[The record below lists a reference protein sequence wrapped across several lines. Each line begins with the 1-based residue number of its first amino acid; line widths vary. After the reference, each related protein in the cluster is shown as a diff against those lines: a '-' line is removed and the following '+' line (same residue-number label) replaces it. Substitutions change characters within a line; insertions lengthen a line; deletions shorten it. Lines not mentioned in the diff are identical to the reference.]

1 MGRPRSRQAVEGDER
16 SGRRETKR
24 EASEVRAPSTGA
36 SRPPGPLQAS
46 GSLLSSIAGADPLRS
61 VLASL
66 APSRQAEPV
75 PSAPSDASLPG
86 PLGRP
91 FILSRVVPRREPQ
104 QHHRVL
110 PRPLRVNHRART
122 SQTRATP
129 TALAATSTSRPQ
141 LARASPPDLPSPAM
155 SSSRS
160 VARIYPDANERFGE
174 SWHNYDALMVRGRLS
189 LPHLPT
195 RADWCSQPAGRLG
208 AFTRGRHWPRG
219 KLQLT
224 FRVRPLLAGHPR
236 QLRGRAQGRQ
246 GQGAPVVPS
255 VHSTMRS
262 SSH

>member
-66 APSRQAEPV
+66 APPRQAEPV

-141 LARASPPDLPSPAM
+141 LARASPPDLHPPPCRRPARSHASTRMPTNASESPGTTMTPSWSVAVFRSLTSLVVLTRAPDSQVAWVRSPAGVTGLEA
-155 SSSRS
+155 SC
-160 VARIYPDANERFGE
+160 I
-174 SWHNYDALMVRGRLS
+174 
-189 LPHLPT
+189 
-195 RADWCSQPAGRLG
+195 
-208 AFTRGRHWPRG
+208 
-219 KLQLT
+219 
-224 FRVRPLLAGHPR
+224 
-236 QLRGRAQGRQ
+236 
-246 GQGAPVVPS
+246 
-255 VHSTMRS
+255 
-262 SSH
+262 